1 MFETGSPCG
10 VLGSSYITE
19 ESLDPMTARVIAD
32 ARIFFGPNGGLS
44 ELYAHL
50 LRSKIT
56 QEQKEFDK
64 FARPLLS
71 IMTEQ
76 EIFRAFHRS
85 RTDCEVLLIRI

>member
-1 MFETGSPCG
+1 MDKSIRPAPI
-10 VLGSSYITE
+10 YE
-19 ESLDPMTARVIAD
+19 EALDPMTARAIAD
-32 ARIFFGPNGGLS
+32 ARAFFRHDGLFPALCS
-44 ELYAHL
+44 HL
-50 LRSKIT
+50 LAARLAR
-56 QEQKEFDK
+56 EKEELDK